1 VLSYAQK
8 IHEGLEAQACLF
20 HSRGLFWNIGELIS
34 DEDYIVYGQD
44 QVDLVAFNIWKKVQS
59 WDEDSYAVLE
69 DNGEWIR
76 LTESSNDP
84 SVSIF
89 DSESLR
95 LLYTTDSSN
104 QCLFDTSRTYSF
116 ELILHCKDEDGEI
129 TWNEESLDPC
139 TITVEWENRHGC
151 PIIRANALWTFFNKY
166 DVYFA
171 VTVII
176 LGLFFLILGGYF
188 IKTSVFIIVFWTV
201 ATFLTIIVYAFIIS
215 WDAEEWIG
223 WIVIPLS
230 IVIGAVVAFFTASFI
245 RIGVILTGIWAGA
258 TVGSILFQTVVY
270 LITSE
275 VWMLW
280 TLMAFFGLLGAVIA
294 VKFYKLINIVG
305 TSIIG
310 AFLLVRGIAFYVGGY
325 PNEFQL
331 HNEIVHGGIDNVPWT
346 VYVFVISMPIL
357 AILSI
362 LWKSKT
368 LKLNHSTDK
377 KDGYYD
383 IGT

>member
-1 VLSYAQK
+1 
-8 IHEGLEAQACLF
+8 
-20 HSRGLFWNIGELIS
+20 
-34 DEDYIVYGQD
+34 
-44 QVDLVAFNIWKKVQS
+44 
-59 WDEDSYAVLE
+59 
-69 DNGEWIR
+69 
-76 LTESSNDP
+76 
-84 SVSIF
+84 
-89 DSESLR
+89 
-95 LLYTTDSSN
+95 
-104 QCLFDTSRTYSF
+104 
-116 ELILHCKDEDGEI
+116 
-129 TWNEESLDPC
+129 
-139 TITVEWENRHGC
+139 
-151 PIIRANALWTFFNKY
+151 
-166 DVYFA
+166 
-171 VTVII
+171 
-176 LGLFFLILGGYF
+176 
-188 IKTSVFIIVFWTV
+188 
-201 ATFLTIIVYAFIIS
+201 
-215 WDAEEWIG
+215 
-223 WIVIPLS
+223 VIPLS